1 MPKRVRNETLLTC
14 IGLVVAGAISWPAS
28 AQQAAGS
35 GPAASSYRAV
45 LNQYCVTC
53 HNERLKTADLLLD
66 QADVEHPD
74 ANPELWE
81 KVVAKLRARA
91 MPPQGMP
98 RPPEA
103 AYASFQDYLETS
115 LDAAAAADSNPGSPS
130 EHRLN
135 RSEYANAVRDL
146 LGLEVDTAAMLPPD
160 EQYFGFDNNGSVL
173 TVSPLLMERYL
184 LTAGK
189 ISRLAVGDPK
199 VRPAAE
205 EYKVSESLLQDDRQS
220 EELPFGSRGGTAI
233 RHNFPADGE
242 YVVRIRLQRNYDG
255 FIRGLINRH
264 MLDVR
269 MDGSRIKMFEVG
281 GQRLGRSGPLFT
293 RNDPDYRGDPE
304 QLAYELTG
312 DDGLET
318 RFQAKAGQHRL
329 AVTFLKQTTQEEGIR
344 MGEMLLAD
352 VEKYRGGEPGVES
365 VTIIGPFNSS
375 GLGETISRQR
385 IFVCQPGGPQEEQA
399 CAGRIL
405 SNLARHAY
413 RRPATDV
420 EIEDL
425 LDLYRTGRK
434 DSGFEGGIEMALQ
447 RILSGP
453 EFLFRVERDPAGVA
467 PNTVYRVS
475 DFDLA
480 SRLSFFIWSSIP
492 DDELLD
498 LAEKGRLRERE
509 VLMQQVRRM
518 LADPRSNALVD
529 NFAGQ
534 WLAMR
539 NIRLVSPDQRVYPD
553 FDDEL
558 RAAFHKETE
567 LFFQA
572 MVREDRPLMDLL
584 TADFTFVN
592 ERLARHYGIPN
603 VYGSGFR
610 RVTLHDDARKGLLG
624 QGTILTATSRVNRTS
639 PVLRG
644 KWVLDNLLG
653 VPPPPP
659 PANVVAQLI
668 DKAED
673 GRTLTMREQMDAHRN
688 NPACSGCHSL
698 MDPIGFS
705 LDNFSGVGKWR
716 ANDAG
721 VPLDTSGVLFDGTKF
736 DGPLEFRKILVD
748 REKLVAHTVAGKL
761 LTYALG
767 RGLESYDQPAVR
779 GILRESAPRNYRWS
793 SLILAIANSTPFQ
806 MRRSREQ

>member
-1 MPKRVRNETLLTC
+1 MPKRVRNETILTC
-14 IGLVVAGAISWPAS
+14 FGLVIAGALSLPAS
-28 AQQAAGS
+28 AQQAASS
-35 GPAASSYRAV
+35 GPPAYRAL

-66 QADVEHPD
+66 QADVEHPA

-81 KVVAKLRARA
+81 KVVRKVRARA

-98 RPPEA
+98 RPNEA
-103 AYASFQDYLETS
+103 TYASLQDYLQTS
-115 LDAAAAADSNPGSPS
+115 LDRAAAADPNPGSPS

-135 RSEYANAVRDL
+135 RSEYANAIRDL
-146 LGLEVDTAAMLPPD
+146 LGLEVNTAALLPPD

-184 LTAGK
+184 LAAGK
-189 ISRLAVGDPK
+189 IARLAIGDAK

-205 EYKVSESLLQDDRQS
+205 EYKVSEALVQADRQS
-220 EELPFGSRGGTAI
+220 EDLPFGSRGGTAI

-242 YVVRIRLQRNYDG
+242 YVVRIRLIRNYDG
-255 FIRGLINRH
+255 FIRGLVDRH

-269 MDGSRIKMFEVG
+269 MDGSRIKMFPVG
-281 GQRLGRSGPLFT
+281 GERLGRSGPLFT

-318 RFQAKAGQHRL
+318 RFQAKAGEHL
-329 AVTFLKQTTQEEGIR
+329 VAVTFLKQTTQAEGIR
-344 MGEMLLAD
+344 MGEMLLTD
-352 VEKYRGGEPGVES
+352 LEKFRGGDPGVES

-375 GLGETISRQR
+375 GLGETISRQK
-385 IFVCQPGGPQEEQA
+385 IFVCAPSSAQEEPA
-399 CAGRIL
+399 CARQIL
-405 SNLARHAY
+405 SKLARSAY
-413 RRPATDV
+413 RRPASDV

-434 DSGFEGGIEMALQ
+434 ESSFEGGIEMALQ

-453 EFLFRVERDPAGVA
+453 EFLFRVEREPAGVK
-467 PNTVYRVS
+467 PNMVYRVN

-498 LAEKGRLRERE
+498 LAQKGKLRDKE

-518 LADPRSNALVD
+518 LADPRSNALVE

-534 WLAMR
+534 WLAIR
-539 NIRLVSPDQRVYPD
+539 NMRLVSPDQRVYPD

-558 RAAFHKETE
+558 RAAFREETE

-610 RVTLHDDARKGLLG
+610 RVTLQDEARRGLLG

-659 PANVVAQLI
+659 PANVVATLI

-736 DGPLEFRKILVD
+736 NGPLEFRKLLVD
-748 REKLVAHTVAGKL
+748 RESLVAHTVASKL

-793 SLILAIANSTPFQ
+793 SLVLAIANSTPFQ

>member
-1 MPKRVRNETLLTC
+1 MRRTILTS
-14 IGLVVAGAISWPAS
+14 IGLVIAGAISLPVS
-28 AQQAAGS
+28 AQQAASS

-45 LNQYCVTC
+45 LNRYCVTC

-66 QADVEHPD
+66 QADVEHP
-74 ANPELWE
+74 AATPELWE
-81 KVVAKLRARA
+81 KVVRKVRARA

-98 RPPEA
+98 RPDDA
-103 AYASFQDYLETS
+103 IYAGFEEYLETA
-115 LDAAAAADSNPGSPS
+115 LDTAAAAKPNPGRPS

-135 RSEYANAVRDL
+135 RSEYANAIRDL
-146 LGLEVDTAAMLPPD
+146 LGLDVDTATMLPPD

-205 EYKVSESLLQDDRQS
+205 EYKVSEALIQNDRES

-242 YVVRIRLQRNYDG
+242 YLVRIRLQRNYDG
-255 FIRGLINRH
+255 FIRGLVNKH

-269 MDGSRIKMFEVG
+269 MDGSRVKMFPVG
-281 GQRLGRSGPLFT
+281 GERKGRSGPLFT

-312 DDGLET
+312 DEGLET
-318 RFQAKAGQHRL
+318 RFQVKAGEHL
-329 AVTFLKQTTQEEGIR
+329 VAVAFLKQTVEEEGVR
-344 MGEMLLAD
+344 MGQMLLTD
-352 VEKYRGGEPGVES
+352 LEKYRGGEPGVES
-365 VTIIGPFNSS
+365 VTIIGPFNPS
-375 GLGETISRQR
+375 GLGETVSRQK
-385 IFVCQPGGPQEEQA
+385 IFVCQPGSSQEEPA
-399 CAGRIL
+399 CAKKVL
-405 SNLARHAY
+405 TKLARNAY
-413 RRPATDV
+413 RRPATDA

-425 LDLYRTGRK
+425 LDLYNTARK
-434 DSGFEGGIEMALQ
+434 DSGFEGGVEMALQ

-453 EFLFRVERDPAGVA
+453 EFLFRVEHDPDGIA

-498 LAEKGRLRERE
+498 LAEKGKLRQKE

-518 LADPRSNALVD
+518 LADPRSNALVE

-539 NIRLVSPDQRVYPD
+539 NIRLISPDQRVYPD

-558 RAAFHKETE
+558 RAAFRTETE

-572 MVREDRPLMDLL
+572 NIREDRPLMDLL

-610 RVTLHDDARKGLLG
+610 RVTLKDEARRGLLG
-624 QGTILTATSRVNRTS
+624 QGTILTATSRANRTS

-659 PANVVAQLI
+659 PANVVATLI
-668 DKAED
+668 EKGED
-673 GRTLTMREQMDAHRN
+673 GRILTMREQMDAHRH

-705 LDNFSGVGKWR
+705 LDNFNGVGQWR
-716 ANDAG
+716 TVAAG
-721 VPLDTSGVLFDGTKF
+721 ATLDTTGVLFDGTKF
-736 DGPLEFRKILVD
+736 DGPLEFRKVLVD
-748 REKLVAHTVAGKL
+748 RQNLVAYTVASKL

-779 GILRESAPRNYRWS
+779 GILRESAPRDYRWS